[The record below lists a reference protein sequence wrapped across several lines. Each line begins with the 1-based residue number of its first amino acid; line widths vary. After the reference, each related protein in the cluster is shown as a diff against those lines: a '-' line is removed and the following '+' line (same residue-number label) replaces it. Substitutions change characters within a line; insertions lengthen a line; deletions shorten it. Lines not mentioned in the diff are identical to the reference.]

1 MNKKVDLAVFFIIF
15 VLVIIMFDVTLPQQL
30 NKSAAILYKDFE
42 PSVPDE
48 DYPFV
53 LDRSPD

>member
-1 MNKKVDLAVFFIIF
+1 MIF
-15 VLVIIMFDVTLPQQL
+15 VLVIIMLGGSLAQQL

-42 PSVPDE
+42 RSVPDE
-48 DYPFV
+48 DYLFV